1 MSQHA
6 LDLGMLQEQISS
18 PSRHERC
25 AGQKQLSDDGRIA
38 VGSVE
43 TDQRHFWWKREVLQI
58 SRDGPQGRSQF
69 PAIVAIALARI
80 RPDPLARV
88 HLKRCGARAH
98 HLPTLASSVA
108 RSTDRIESAF
118 GSRQGRIA
126 GQGALP
132 CSLACRINV
141 KDQIA
146 APLSIEDAANGFRC
160 PAFRERLLLEERAEG
175 FQTRTIDIGNA
186 RDSNWSDEEDI
197 GVQRAP

>member
-18 PSRHERC
+18 PSRNARC

-38 VGSVE
+38 IGSVE

-58 SRDGPQGRSQF
+58 SDDGSQRRSQF
-69 PAIVAIALARI
+69 TAIVALARI
-80 RPDPLARV
+80 RPDPLTRV

-98 HLPTLASSVA
+98 HLPALASEVS

-132 CSLACRINV
+132 CGLARRIDV
-141 KDQIA
+141 KDQRA
-146 APLSIEDAANGFRC
+146 APLSIEEAANGFRG
-160 PAFRERLLLEERAEG
+160 PTFAEGMLLEKRAEC
-175 FQTRTIDIGNA
+175 F
-186 RDSNWSDEEDI
+186 
-197 GVQRAP
+197 

>member
-1 MSQHA
+1 
-6 LDLGMLQEQISS
+6 MLQEQISS
-18 PSRHERC
+18 PSRNARC

-38 VGSVE
+38 IGSVE

-58 SRDGPQGRSQF
+58 SDDGSQRRSQF
-69 PAIVAIALARI
+69 TAIVAIALARI
-80 RPDPLARV
+80 RPDPLTRV

-98 HLPTLASSVA
+98 HLPALASSVA

-132 CSLACRINV
+132 CGLARRIDV

-146 APLSIEDAANGFRC
+146 APQATRRCRQWFPLSSLPRTSAARRACG
-160 PAFRERLLLEERAEG
+160 RLPNTDDRH
-175 FQTRTIDIGNA
+175 RP
-186 RDSNWSDEEDI
+186 RSDSNWSDEEDI